1 MLSPPFQSG
10 DVINYNLLLFPA
22 INDAVLP
29 VNPLFRG
36 CVNPRR
42 LGSFAFSVPGQQCQH
57 INRSIYHLMKKFI
70 STAVII
76 FSIVAGGYAQIGL
89 GITTPHPNA
98 YFQINSTNKGVL
110 LPRMTAAQRIAIA
123 PEATANG
130 LLVFD
135 TDSSSYMF
143 WTGAAWRKMDGDA
156 GLWVKNGDHIYN
168 SNTGRVGIGIN
179 TALARLH
186 VADSCVLFTGSAT
199 EPDLYTTENPPLVTG
214 TQMLWYPAKAAFRA
228 GYVQNSE
235 WSRDNTGSFS
245 FATGYNCIA
254 KGTNSFSAGKN
265 NTVNGGSS
273 VAIGESNMASGYSS
287 VAIGNSNNAYA
298 DGAVAFGWVNRANA
312 YALVAGDNSK
322 ADGIYSFALG
332 HLATANGGFSIA
344 LGQEVVATG
353 QYGMA
358 SGYLSEAIGVG
369 SFARGYLAKA
379 YGQYSTVFGNQSQVN
394 NDNSFV
400 NGLFN
405 TCYGARSFVFGDNNG
420 AAGNNALSFGSRCI
434 ADANFAIAMGDQAI
448 VNSDYGVAI
457 GYSVSAGPHAVSLGQ
472 QNSAWGNSSFAINA
486 NNHANA
492 LYSTATGYQ
501 TTANGNTS
509 FTTGSGNFAFGNNS
523 FVGGIGNNGKAWG
536 SFTVG
541 SYCDDMDYSDPELWS
556 FTDRLFQVGNGNDLT
571 RRNAL
576 TLLRNGNLGLGT
588 VNPVALIHLQTSD
601 YDKIILDGND
611 PNNNFGLGV
620 ASLYAMRI
628 HAATGYNIELGTGSS
643 NSFTSRLFVDGT
655 TGNVGI
661 GNTIPVSPLSFANT
675 FGNKI
680 SLQGSDDLYQ
690 YGLGVQSGEMRIYS
704 DNTVFG
710 IGSATNF
717 TEHVRIRFD
726 GNVGIGNNNPAYKL
740 DVRGRIL
747 LGSNGTE
754 TAGMWLNN
762 VSNTFAPA
770 LVGMQDEH
778 NVGFY
783 GSYGA
788 GWGLTMNTVT
798 GQVTIADGTQAA
810 GRILSC
816 DAAGRASWVDN
827 AAYNSSVS
835 GVFAGGGVALTT
847 SMGSAYM
854 NTYID
859 LPPGKFIVM
868 GTYLAAQ
875 GGSGGPM
882 TSGQSM
888 WIRTAFSSSAV
899 SNITSA
905 DVVGGG
911 MMSGSIGYSYPYA
924 VINGQ
929 TIINNTSGAT
939 KRYYVWGNM
948 STSGGQPIGFAL
960 AGFGS
965 NFWGE
970 NQLIAVPIN

>member
-1 MLSPPFQSG
+1 MKK
-10 DVINYNLLLFPA
+10 I
-22 INDAVLP
+22 LP
-29 VNPLFRG
+29 VAIML
-36 CVNPRR
+36 
-42 LGSFAFSVPGQQCQH
+42 
-57 INRSIYHLMKKFI
+57 
-70 STAVII
+70 
-76 FSIVAGGYAQIGL
+76 FSIICDGYAQIGL

-98 YFQINSTNKGVL
+98 YFQINSTTKGVL
-110 LPRMTAAQRIAIA
+110 LPRMTAAQRIAITPA
-123 PEATANG
+123 VSANG
-130 LLVFD
+130 LLVYD
-135 TDSSSYMF
+135 TDSSCYMF
-143 WTGAAWRKMDGDA
+143 WTGAAWGKMDGDA
-156 GLWVKNGDHIYN
+156 GLWVKNGNNIYN
-168 SNTGRVGIGIN
+168 ANTGRVGIGVN
-179 TALARLH
+179 TPLARLH

-199 EPDLYTTENPPLVTG
+199 EPDLFTTENPPLVTG

-228 GYVQNSE
+228 GYTQNSE

-254 KGTNSFSAGKN
+254 KGTNSFSAGRN

-273 VAIGESNMASGYSS
+273 VAIGESNTASGYSS

-298 DGAVAFGWVNRANA
+298 DGAVAFGWVNEANA

-332 HLATANGGFSIA
+332 HLATANGGFSVA

-358 SGYLSEAIGVG
+358 SGYQSEAIGAG
-369 SFARGYLAKA
+369 SFARGYQAKA
-379 YGQYSTVFGNQSQVN
+379 YGQYSTVFGYQSQVN
-394 NDNSFV
+394 NDYSFV
-400 NGLFN
+400 NGPFN
-405 TCYGARSFVFGDNNG
+405 TCYGPRSFVFGDNNA
-420 AAGNNALSFGSRCI
+420 AAGSNALSFGSRCI
-434 ADANFAIAMGDQAI
+434 ADARFAIAMGDESI

-457 GYSVSAGPHAVSLGQ
+457 GYRATAGPYAVSLGT
-472 QNSAWGNSSFAINA
+472 QNSAAGGSSFAVNA
-486 NNHANA
+486 NNHANG
-492 LYSTATGYQ
+492 LNSTATGYL

-509 FTTGSGNFAFGNNS
+509 FTTGAGSFAFGNNS
-523 FVGGIGNNGKAWG
+523 FVGGIHNNGKAWG
-536 SFTVG
+536 SFTIG
-541 SYCDDMDYSDPELWS
+541 TYCDDMDHADPEIWT
-556 FTDRLFQVGNGNDLT
+556 FTDRIFQVGNGNDLT

-576 TLLRNGNLGLGT
+576 TLLRSGNLGLGT
-588 VNPVALIHLQTSD
+588 VNPAALLHLQTSD

-611 PNNNFGLGV
+611 PSDNFGLGV
-620 ASLYAMRI
+620 ASLYGMRI
-628 HAATGYNIELGTGSS
+628 HAATGYNIELGNGSS
-643 NSFTSRLFVDGT
+643 NIFNSRLFVDGT

-661 GNTIPVSPLSFANT
+661 GNTIPVSPLSFPST

-680 SLQGSDDLYQ
+680 SLYGTDDFSQ
-690 YGLGVQSGEMRIYS
+690 YGLGVQNNEMRIYS
-704 DNTVFG
+704 DNTIFG
-710 IGSATNF
+710 IGTTTNF

-783 GSYGA
+783 GAWG
-788 GWGLTMNTVT
+788 GVWGLTMNTIS

-827 AAYNSSVS
+827 AAYNASIT

-847 SMGSAYM
+847 AVGSAYM
-854 NTYID
+854 DTYID

-868 GTYLAAQ
+868 GTYLVAQ
-875 GGSGGPM
+875 GGSGGTM
-882 TSGQSM
+882 TAGQSM
-888 WIRTAFSSSAV
+888 WVRTNFSSTPFA
-899 SNITSA
+899 NIQSG
-905 DVVGGG
+905 DVMDGGVV
-911 MMSGSIGYSYPYA
+911 SGSIGYSYPYG

-929 TIINNTSGAT
+929 TMINNTSGAI
-939 KRYYVWGNM
+939 KRYYLWGSM
-948 STSGGQPIGFAL
+948 SNTGGQPAGFAL

-970 NQLIAVPIN
+970 NRLVAMPVN